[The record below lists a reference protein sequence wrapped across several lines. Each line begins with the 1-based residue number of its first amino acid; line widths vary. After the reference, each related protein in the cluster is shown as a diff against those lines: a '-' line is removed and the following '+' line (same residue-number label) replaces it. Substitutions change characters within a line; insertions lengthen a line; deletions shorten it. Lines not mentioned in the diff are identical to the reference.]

1 MYFPGENNKTHQHGC
16 MPAAGG
22 GRAAGAARAA
32 AVHRRGGPA
41 VAHGHQVQVAGGRGG
56 AQAAQRPRQLVT
68 PYVSTY
74 RYIRRLPNLR
84 TC

>member
-1 MYFPGENNKTHQHGC
+1 

-22 GRAAGAARAA
+22 DGAAGAARAA

-41 VAHGHQVQVAGGRGG
+41 VAHGHQVQVAGGWGG

-68 PYVSTY
+68 PYVSTA
-74 RYIRRLPNLR
+74 ILHLPNHHHHHTQLVMADVSVYCR
-84 TC
+84 